1 MSTYRFR
8 YLRTMY
14 DKIVG
19 VAVEKPNGEL
29 IMQVGTQLIE
39 FDNNAPKLE
48 MMHLYVEKIAEK
60 PTFKALQIYDVS
72 RIYTTKDFTSCAQL
86 MKEGRNFLI

>member
-29 IMQVGTQLIE
+29 IMQVGTQLIQWFIVGE
-39 FDNNAPKLE
+39 ANIRGS
-48 MMHLYVEKIAEK
+48 H
-60 PTFKALQIYDVS
+60 FK
-72 RIYTTKDFTSCAQL
+72 
-86 MKEGRNFLI
+86 